1 MEHSTCPFVR
11 ARAHLYLCDSVY
23 RGIYIARDGT
33 QYVLFVRIFSA
44 RRAPSIDGLVRRRR
58 RRRRAVDTPRRA
70 WFAADDDV
78 FRRPVLHPRGRRA
91 REDVWV
97 TQRYAMR
104 CDAMRCVTF
113 ALSDSAYSG
122 AAGAHG
128 DDARR
133 ACAMARMTRMTRR
146 GARWRAMTR
155 LIARVGIVEKN
166 NLRRRRAWFLARDVR
181 RRGCDEREMRD

>member
-1 MEHSTCPFVR
+1 MEQSTCPFVR

-23 RGIYIARDGT
+23 RGIYPEMEQST
-33 QYVLFVRIFSA
+33 CPFVRARAHLYLWDSVYRSIYPEMEHSTCCLSEYSA
-44 RRAPSIDGLVRRRR
+44 HAARPRSTKVVVRRRR

-122 AAGAHG
+122 AAGA
-128 DDARR
+128 RR
-133 ACAMARMTRMTRR
+133 CA
-146 GARWRAMTR
+146 
-155 LIARVGIVEKN
+155 
-166 NLRRRRAWFLARDVR
+166 
-181 RRGCDEREMRD
+181 